1 MTGKQNIIHVV
12 KQKLCHT
19 CGACFTVC
27 KTGAIEYKETV
38 GGYYFPV
45 VDKEKC
51 IDCGLC
57 FSACPGIGFSEGLK
71 QRMPDDPFSGQAL
84 RSFVG
89 KATDKEIYNNSQSGG
104 IVSSLLVYALES
116 HFADAA
122 VTVAMDWG
130 NPPRPKVYL
139 ARSKDVIISAQK
151 SKYSP
156 VPALSA
162 IKEIINSEQRIVF
175 VGTSCQVHGLFN
187 ILYIIPKLKDRISLI
202 IGLVCD
208 RVMTNAAIDY
218 LIYQSKLPDR
228 NKKLLVFRDKL
239 CGGYP
244 GKVHIQSV
252 DGQNIILPVR
262 TRGRIKDFFTPAR
275 CRLCFDKM
283 NVFSDIVV
291 GDPHGISNVD
301 RKMGESMAVIRTQAG
316 LRLFQSAFTQSAI
329 SAREIQYADI
339 LAGQAIKQKRIQ
351 WMGYTHAWK
360 ILGQPNVDYGDKV
373 LKNTGPI
380 KKDIIYKKNI
390 QHALSLDLYVSRD
403 ELITAAEKY
412 VVFRTMKR
420 IATSPYLIMR
430 KVLGLLKR
438 KAERRSRCL

>member
-1 MTGKQNIIHVV
+1 MTGKQNISQVV
-12 KQKLCHT
+12 KQKLCNT

-27 KTGAIEYKETV
+27 NSGAIEYKETV
-38 GGYYFPV
+38 SGYYFPI

-57 FSACPGIGFSEGLK
+57 FSVCPGIGFSEELK
-71 QRMPDDPFSGQAL
+71 QRMPEDPFAGQSL

-89 KATDKEIYNNSQSGG
+89 KATDKGIYENSQSGG
-104 IVSSLLVYALES
+104 IVSALLVYALES

-122 VTVAMDWG
+122 VTVVMDWG
-130 NPPRPKVYL
+130 NPPHPKVYL
-139 ARSKDVIISAQK
+139 ARSNDEIISSQK
-151 SKYSP
+151 SKYCP

-187 ILYIIPKLKDRISLI
+187 IMDIMPKLKDRVSLI

-208 RVMTNAAIDY
+208 RVMTYAAIDY
-218 LIYQSKLPDR
+218 LIYRSGLPDS
-228 NKKLLVFRDKL
+228 NKKLLTFRDKS

-252 DGQNIILPVR
+252 DGQNRILPVR
-262 TRGRIKDFFTPAR
+262 ARGRIKDFFTPAR

-291 GDPHGISNVD
+291 GDPHGIRNVD
-301 RKMGESMAVIRTQAG
+301 RKMGESIAVIRTQAG
-316 LRLFQSAFTQSAI
+316 LRLFQSAFTQSVPF
-329 SAREIQYADI
+329 AREIPYSDV
-339 LAGQAIKQKRIQ
+339 LAGQAIKQKRTQ
-351 WMGYTHAWK
+351 WMGYTSAWK
-360 ILGQPNVDYGDKV
+360 MLGQPTVDYGDKV
-373 LKNTGPI
+373 LKNAGPI
-380 KKDIIYKKNI
+380 KKNTIYKKNL
-390 QHALSLDLYVSRD
+390 QRALSLDLYASRD

-412 VVFRTMKR
+412 VVFRTLKR
-420 IATSPYLIMR
+420 IAVSPYLIMR
-430 KVLGLLKR
+430 KVLGWLQR
-438 KAERRSRCL
+438 QAERRSRCL